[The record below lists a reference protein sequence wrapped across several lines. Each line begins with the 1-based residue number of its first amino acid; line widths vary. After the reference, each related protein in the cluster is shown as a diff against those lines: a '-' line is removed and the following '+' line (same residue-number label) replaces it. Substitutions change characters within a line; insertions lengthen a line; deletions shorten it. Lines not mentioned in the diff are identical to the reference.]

1 MLATD
6 HLSVTLGGRQVL
18 RDLSF
23 AAQRGEF
30 LIIVGRNG
38 AGKTTLLKV
47 IAGLIRFTGQ
57 LMWDGKA
64 IAALSMAERAKN
76 LAYLPQGHIAAWPIK
91 ARDVVAIGRAPFA
104 SSLTSLS
111 RADKDAIDRA
121 LDAVEAA
128 EFADRPITE
137 LSGVMAPRRPA

>member
-23 AAQRGEF
+23 AAERGEF

-111 RADKDAIDRA
+111 RVDKDAIDRA
-121 LDAVEAA
+121 LDTLQGTHSGSESQRTL
-128 EFADRPITE
+128 EGPDR
-137 LSGVMAPRRPA
+137 